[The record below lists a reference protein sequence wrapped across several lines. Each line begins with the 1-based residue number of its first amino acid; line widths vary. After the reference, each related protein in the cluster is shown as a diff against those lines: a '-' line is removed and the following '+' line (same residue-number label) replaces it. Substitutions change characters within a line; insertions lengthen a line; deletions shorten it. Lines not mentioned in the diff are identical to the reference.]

1 MSSAVRATY
10 VEIPA
15 IDLDRAVAFYA
26 EVFGASARR
35 TVIDG
40 HPAAVLDEPTDDTAA
55 LPEGALI
62 ALMTGE
68 SYEPALA
75 GTRVYVTVDDVPA
88 TLAAALARAAVE
100 LYPATTLPDGQT
112 VAEFTDSEGNRLAV
126 SDR

>member
-1 MSSAVRATY
+1 MSPAVRATY

-26 EVFGASARR
+26 EVFGARARR

-40 HPAAVLDEPTDDTAA
+40 HPAAVLDEATPDDAVLA
-55 LPEGALI
+55 EGALI

-88 TLAAALARAAVE
+88 ALAAALAHGAVE
-100 LYPATTLPDGQT
+100 LYPATILPDGQT

>member
-1 MSSAVRATY
+1 MSPAVRATY

-35 TVIDG
+35 TLIDG
-40 HPAAVLDEPTDDTAA
+40 HPAAVLDEATPDDPVLA
-55 LPEGALI
+55 EGALI

-88 TLAAALARAAVE
+88 ALAHGAVE